1 MTTSLVIFSYF
12 QFLDLL
18 TTVIFILHGVPEANP
33 VVNYALRVAPS
44 PLLGLVLVKVAA
56 MALGLYCWRLG
67 RRSLL
72 VRINVL
78 FAILVS
84 WNLLALLARVADL
97 S

>member
-1 MTTSLVIFSYF
+1 MTASLLIFTYF

-18 TTVIFILHGVPEANP
+18 TTVIFLMQGLQEANP
-33 VVNYALRVAPS
+33 MVKFAMRTAPS
-44 PLLGLVLVKVAA
+44 PLVGLVMVKIVAL
-56 MALGLYCWRLG
+56 ALGVYCWRLG
-67 RRSLL
+67 RRGLL
-72 VRINVL
+72 LRINVL

>member
-1 MTTSLVIFSYF
+1 MTASLLIFTYF

-18 TTVIFILHGVPEANP
+18 TTVIFLMQGLQEANP
-33 VVNYALRVAPS
+33 MVKFAMRTAPS

-56 MALGLYCWRLG
+56 LGLGVYCWRLG

-72 VRINVL
+72 LRINVL

-97 S
+97 G